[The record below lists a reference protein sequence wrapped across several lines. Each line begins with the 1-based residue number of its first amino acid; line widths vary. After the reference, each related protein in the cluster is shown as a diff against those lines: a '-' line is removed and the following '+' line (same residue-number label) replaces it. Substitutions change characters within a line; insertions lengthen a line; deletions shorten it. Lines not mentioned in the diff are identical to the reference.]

1 MATFRY
7 IVRTSYK
14 KNDGTYRVY
23 IRITH
28 NRMNRYIATPFHVTN
43 EQVTRGFKIKDQ
55 IIIDA
60 LEEKIKEYRNKTN
73 KIGFVADKLHIDD
86 FVKLLNEEEEID
98 FFEFWKDYISV
109 FKKENRMG
117 TYTLCNSILNSLTR
131 FNNNNPL
138 YISQITP
145 TFCLKYY
152 ESLRNLSNN
161 TKITYINNFKQIYKQ
176 AQKKY
181 NNSYTGEIKV
191 PYGVFDLIQ
200 LPQMEFSKDNVIKTI
215 EDMQAIIDVPYTGT
229 WSYDFAK
236 DMYILSFCCLGT
248 NLEDLFSLTKEN
260 YKDGILSYRRKKTA
274 RRSGTSVDMKIKVP
288 EVAKIILEK
297 YSNDE
302 HYLISTNGHARNK
315 RTIITYIHHTFIKAG
330 VEELTPQ
337 KTNIGRN
344 KREHTFY
351 SCRHTMASFARNIC
365 GIEFMTVH
373 EMLNHVTPSLFKTT
387 DAYLWKDFSAIWEAN
402 EKLLSLF
409 DWSFYINQKK

>member
-1 MATFRY
+1 MATFKY
-7 IVRTSYK
+7 IVRSSYK
-14 KNDGTYRVY
+14 KQDGTYRVY

-55 IIIDA
+55 IIIDS

-73 KIGFVADKLHIDD
+73 KIGFVADKLHIDELI
-86 FVKLLNEEEEID
+86 KLLNEEVEID
-98 FFEFWKDYISV
+98 FLKFWEDYIKV
-109 FKKENRMG
+109 YKDEERMG
-117 TYTLCNSILNSLTR
+117 TYSAYKSSLYSLTK

-152 ESLRNLSNN
+152 KSLSGLRNN
-161 TKITYINNFKQIYKQ
+161 TKLSYMNTFKYIYKQ

-181 NNSYTGEIKV
+181 NNSYIGEIKV

-200 LPQMEFSKDNVIKTI
+200 LPKVEFRKDNAIKNI
-215 EDMQAIIDVPYTGT
+215 EEMQAIIDVPYTGT
-229 WSYDFAK
+229 WCYDFSK
-236 DMYILSFCCLGT
+236 DMYILSFCCFGT
-248 NLEDLFSLTKEN
+248 NLEDLFSMTKEN

-274 RRSGTSVDMKIKVP
+274 RTSGSSVDMKIKVP
-288 EVAKIILEK
+288 EPAKIILEK

-302 HYLISTNGHARNK
+302 YYLISTNGHARSK
-315 RTIITYIHHTFIKAG
+315 EVIAKYIHYTFSTAGLEEIK
-330 VEELTPQ
+330 TSCR
-337 KTNIGRN
+337 NIGKNRN
-344 KREHTFY
+344 KYTFY

-365 GIEFMTVH
+365 GTEFMTVL
-373 EMLNHVTPSLFKTT
+373 EMLNHVPPSSFKTT